1 MRSVAK
7 IPDISRFA
15 LGLIALVL
23 ASGAIAQ
30 SIESYDPQPMGP
42 LTSLTR
48 QADGKIIVAGN
59 FFEVGGA
66 TYTRVAR
73 LNVDGSVDTTFADPD
88 VDNEVK
94 TVAVQSDGKLLIG
107 GGFTN
112 VGGQARHYLA
122 RLDAD
127 GALDASFAD
136 PDLNGAVWT
145 IAVQPDGKVLAGGD
159 FDHVGATAQN
169 YFARLATNGTLD
181 TSFPDPGLC
190 CLPVRAVALQ
200 SDGHVL
206 IGGYFA
212 HVGTETHFN
221 LARYSSAGAFD
232 PSFPNVPGDVPLVA
246 LAMLVAPDDS
256 VYVNG
261 TSSQPVIRLRADGNY
276 DSTFIAAPTD
286 SGIDG
291 MLLQPNGKVLI
302 GGIFQQAGGQP
313 RHALARLNADGSLD
327 TTFGDLHFSLSAGDP
342 NGYIYGLAAQADGR
356 VVVAGNFTLADGQ
369 PHQEIARVATGD
381 YVTDALVVQGD
392 GASLTANWYRD
403 GDGPE
408 LTQPAP
414 LLQHSSNGVD
424 FTTVAT
430 MTRVAGGWR
439 ANASYDVHGATF
451 YLRALGTTADGTG
464 NGSPGQ
470 IASAIYSND
479 TIFGWGFE

>member
-1 MRSVAK
+1 MRSVAS
-7 IPDISRFA
+7 IPSIIRFLLECAA
-15 LGLIALVL
+15 LTLPF
-23 ASGAIAQ
+23 GAIAQ
-30 SIESYDPQPMGP
+30 TIESYDPQPSGP
-42 LTSLTR
+42 VASLTR
-48 QADGKIIVAGN
+48 QADGKIVIVGN
-59 FFEVGGA
+59 FFQVGAA

-73 LNVDGSVDTTFADPD
+73 LDVDGSVDTTFADPD
-88 VDNEVK
+88 VDGNV
-94 TVAVQSDGKLLIG
+94 VAAAVQPDGKILIG

-112 VGGQARHYLA
+112 VGGQPRHYLA

-127 GALDASFAD
+127 GTLDASFAD
-136 PDLNGAVWT
+136 PNLNGAVWA

-159 FDHVGATAQN
+159 FDHIGATAQN

-181 TSFPDPGLC
+181 TTFPDPQIC

-206 IGGYFA
+206 IGGYFSQ
-212 HVGTETHFN
+212 VGGDTHFN
-221 LARYSSAGAFD
+221 LARYSGSGAFD

-246 LAMLVAPDDS
+246 LVMLVAPDDS

-261 TSSQPVIRLRADGNY
+261 ASAQPVIRLHADGSY
-276 DSTFIAAPTD
+276 DSAFIAAPAD
-286 SGIDG
+286 SGVDG

-302 GGIFQQAGGQP
+302 GGIFQQVGGQP
-313 RHALARLNADGSLD
+313 RHALARLDANGSLD
-327 TTFGDLHFSLSAGDP
+327 TSFGDLHFSLDAGDP

-356 VVVAGNFTLADGQ
+356 IVVIGNFTLADGQ
-369 PHQEIARVATGD
+369 PHSEIARVATGD
-381 YVTDALVVQGD
+381 YVTDVLVVQGN
-392 GASLTANWYRD
+392 GGSLTATWYRD

-414 LLQHSSNGVD
+414 LLQHSGNGVD

-439 ANASYDVHGATF
+439 ASASYDVHGATF
-451 YLRALGTTADGTG
+451 YLRALGTTADGAG
-464 NGSPGQ
+464 NGSPGR

>member
-1 MRSVAK
+1 MRSVAS
-7 IPDISRFA
+7 IPSIFHFA
-15 LGLIALVL
+15 LAVAALAL
-23 ASGAIAQ
+23 ASNARAQ
-30 SIESYDPQPMGP
+30 SIESYAPQPMGP

-48 QADGKIIVAGN
+48 QADGKIVIVGN
-59 FFEVGGA
+59 FFQVGAA

-73 LNVDGSVDTTFADPD
+73 LNVDGSVDTTFADPN
-88 VDNEVK
+88 VDGEVK
-94 TVAVQSDGKLLIG
+94 TVAVQPDGKLLIG

-122 RLDAD
+122 RLDTN
-127 GALDASFAD
+127 GTLDASFVD
-136 PDLNGAVWT
+136 PNLNGTVWA

-159 FDHVGATAQN
+159 FDHIGATAQN

-181 TSFPDPGLC
+181 TSFPDPQLC

-212 HVGTETHFN
+212 HVGSDTHFN
-221 LARYSSAGAFD
+221 LARYSSSGAFD
-232 PSFPNVPGDVPLVA
+232 PSFPNVPDSVPLVA

-261 TSSQPVIRLRADGNY
+261 ASAQPVIRLHADGSY
-276 DSTFIAAPTD
+276 DSTFAAAATD

-313 RHALARLNADGSLD
+313 RHALARLAADGSLD
-327 TTFGDLHFSLSAGDP
+327 TSFGDLHFSVNAGDP

-356 VVVAGNFTLADGQ
+356 VVVIGNFTLADGQ
-369 PHQEIARVATGD
+369 PRTEIARVATGD
-381 YVTDALVVQGD
+381 YVTDVLVVQGN
-392 GASLTANWYRD
+392 GGSLTASWYRD

-414 LLQHSSNGVD
+414 LLQHSTNGVD

-439 ANASYDVHGATF
+439 ASANYDVHGATF
-451 YLRALGTTADGTG
+451 YLRALGTTADGTD
-464 NGSPGQ
+464 NAAPGQ

>member
-1 MRSVAK
+1 MRSVAS
-7 IPDISRFA
+7 IPFFSRFV
-15 LGLIALVL
+15 LGGVALVL
-23 ASGAIAQ
+23 ASGAVAQ
-30 SIESYDPQPMGP
+30 SIEPYDPQPMGP

-48 QADGKIIVAGN
+48 QADGKIVIVGN
-59 FFEVGGA
+59 FFQVGAA

-73 LNVDGSVDTTFADPD
+73 LDVDGSVDTTFADPN
-88 VDNEVK
+88 VDGEVK
-94 TVAVQSDGKLLIG
+94 AVAVQSDGKLLIG

-127 GALDASFAD
+127 GSLDASFVD
-136 PDLNGAVWT
+136 PDLDGAVWA

-159 FDHVGATAQN
+159 FGHVGTIAQN
-169 YFARLATNGTLD
+169 YFARLGTNGTLD
-181 TSFPDPGLC
+181 TTFADPELC

-212 HVGTETHFN
+212 HVGSETHFN
-221 LARYSSAGAFD
+221 LARYSAAGVFD
-232 PSFPNVPGDVPLVA
+232 PSFPNVPSGVPLVA

-256 VYVNG
+256 VYVDG
-261 TSSQPVIRLRADGNY
+261 ASSQPVIRLHADGRY
-276 DSTFIAAPTD
+276 DPTFVAAPTD
-286 SGIDG
+286 SGIEG

-313 RHALARLNADGSLD
+313 RHALARLDADGSLD
-327 TTFGDLHFSLSAGDP
+327 TTFGDLHFSVDAGDP
-342 NGYIYGLAAQADGR
+342 NGYIYGLAGQADGR
-356 VVVAGNFTLADGQ
+356 IVVVGNFTLADGQ
-369 PHQEIARVATGD
+369 PRQEIARVATGD
-381 YVTDALVVQGD
+381 YATDAWVVQGS
-392 GASLTANWYRD
+392 GASLTATWYRD

-414 LLQHSSNGVD
+414 LLQHSSNGID

-464 NGSPGQ
+464 NGSPGA